1 MPTSSRRPA
10 RPRSASPMAAPT
22 HQLAARSQ
30 SPTLQREGVASL
42 DSAAT
47 SQTPEPVLAAMDDYY
62 RHHRASVHRG
72 VYPLAAE
79 ATELFEG
86 ARDRVAQFVNW
97 ASRDTVFTRNASEAL
112 NVVAHGWGRRHVGS
126 GDRILVTRMEHHS
139 NFVPW
144 WMLARETG
152 AELVEVP
159 IDDEGQIDLD
169 ALDTLLPGAKVLAF
183 THVSNVVGTITPA
196 AEIVRRAREAGV
208 VTVIDGSQAVPQIP
222 VDLGAI
228 DADFYA
234 WTGHKAYGPTGVGIL
249 HGRHDMLL
257 DTEPL
262 IGGGHMI
269 STVSFED
276 VRWAAPPARFEAGTA
291 AIAEGIGLGA
301 AIDWL
306 SDIGME
312 NVRAHEAE
320 LTGHAL
326 ERLAELDDVTIHG
339 PRDAERRGALVSF
352 ALKGVHPHDVS
363 EILGR
368 RGVCVRAGHHCAQ
381 PLMQRLG
388 ESATTRASFAVH
400 TTREEVDA
408 LVDGLAEVR
417 RIFA

>member
-1 MPTSSRRPA
+1 
-10 RPRSASPMAAPT
+10 
-22 HQLAARSQ
+22 
-30 SPTLQREGVASL
+30 
-42 DSAAT
+42 
-47 SQTPEPVLAAMDDYY
+47 
-62 RHHRASVHRG
+62 
-72 VYPLAAE
+72 
-79 ATELFEG
+79 
-86 ARDRVAQFVNW
+86 
-97 ASRDTVFTRNASEAL
+97 
-112 NVVAHGWGRRHVGS
+112 
-126 GDRILVTRMEHHS
+126 MEHHS

-144 WMLARETG
+144 WMLARDTG

-159 IDDEGQIDLD
+159 IDDEGVLDLD
-169 ALDTLLPGAKVLAF
+169 ALDALLPGAKVLAF

-208 VTVIDGSQAVPQIP
+208 VTVVDGSQAVPQMP

-234 WTGHKAYGPTGVGIL
+234 WTGHKAYGPTGVGVL
-249 HGRHDMLL
+249 HGRHDVLL

-269 STVSFED
+269 SSVSFDD
-276 VRWAAPPARFEAGTA
+276 VRWAAPPARFEAGTS
-291 AIAEGIGLGA
+291 AIAEVIGLGA
-301 AIDWL
+301 AVDWL
-306 SDIGME
+306 GELGMD

-320 LTGHAL
+320 LTAYAV

-339 PRDAERRGALVSF
+339 PRDIERRGALVSF
-352 ALKGVHPHDVS
+352 AVKGVHPHDVS

-400 TTREEVDA
+400 STRDEVDA

-417 RIFA
+417 RIFS

>member
-1 MPTSSRRPA
+1 
-10 RPRSASPMAAPT
+10 MAVTA
-22 HQLAARSQ
+22 QLDAAVRAQ
-30 SPTLQREGVASL
+30 FPTLAREGVVYL

-86 ARDRVAQFVNW
+86 ARTRVAEW
-97 ASRDTVFTRNASEAL
+97 LRWPARDTTFVRNATEAL
-112 NVVAHGWGRRHVGS
+112 NLVAQGWGRHHVGA

-144 WMLARETG
+144 WMLAREVG
-152 AELVEVP
+152 AELAEVP
-159 IDDEGQIDLD
+159 VDDEGVLDLD
-169 ALDTLLPGAKVLAF
+169 ALDELLPGAKVLAVA
-183 THVSNVVGTITPA
+183 HVSNVVGTINPV
-196 AEIVRRAREAGV
+196 AEIVRRAHAHGV
-208 VTVIDGSQAVPQIP
+208 VVVVDGSQAVPQIP

-234 WTGHKAYGPTGVGIL
+234 WTGHKAYGPTGIGIL
-249 HGRHDMLL
+249 HGRRQLL
-257 DTEPL
+257 EATEPL

-269 STVSFED
+269 SSVSFDD
-276 VRWAAPPARFEAGTA
+276 VRWAAPPARFEGGTS

-301 AIDWL
+301 AVTWL
-306 SDIGME
+306 DGLGMDA
-312 NVRAHEAE
+312 VRAHEADV
-320 LTGHAL
+320 TGYAL
-326 ERLAELDDVTIHG
+326 ERLAELPDVTVHG

-352 ALKGVHPHDVS
+352 AVEDIHPHDVA

-388 ESATTRASFAVH
+388 VSATTRASFGVH
-400 TTREEVDA
+400 STREEVDA

>member
-1 MPTSSRRPA
+1 
-10 RPRSASPMAAPT
+10 MAAT
-22 HQLAARSQ
+22 AGLDVRSQ
-30 SPTLQREGVASL
+30 FPTLAREGVAYL

-62 RHHRASVHRG
+62 RHQRASVHRG

-79 ATELFEG
+79 ATDLFEG
-86 ARDRVAQFVNW
+86 ARTRVARFVNW
-97 ASRDTVFTRNASEAL
+97 AARDTVFTRNASEAL
-112 NVVAHGWGRRHVGS
+112 NVVAHGWGRRHVGA

-144 WMLARETG
+144 WMLARDTG

-169 ALDTLLPGAKVLAF
+169 ALDALLPGAKVLAF

-208 VTVIDGSQAVPQIP
+208 VTVIDGSQAVPQLP

-249 HGRHDMLL
+249 HGRHDLLL

-276 VRWAAPPARFEAGTA
+276 VRWAAPPARFEAGTS
-291 AIAEGIGLGA
+291 AIAEVIGLGA

-306 SDIGME
+306 SDIGMD
-312 NVRAHEAE
+312 NVRAHEIE

-326 ERLAELDDVTIHG
+326 ERLGELDDITIHG

>member
-1 MPTSSRRPA
+1 
-10 RPRSASPMAAPT
+10 MAAT
-22 HQLAARSQ
+22 AQLNVRAQ
-30 SPTLQREGVASL
+30 FPTLQREGIAYL

-47 SQTPEPVLAAMDDYY
+47 SQTPAAVLTAMDDYY

-79 ATELFEG
+79 ATDLFEG
-86 ARDRVAQFVNW
+86 ARTRIAQWLNW
-97 ASRDTVFTRNASEAL
+97 PARDTVFTRNATEAL
-112 NVVAHGWGRRHVGS
+112 NVVATGWGRRHVGA

-144 WMLARETG
+144 WMLARDVG

-159 IDDEGQIDLD
+159 IDDDGALDLD
-169 ALDTLLPGAKVLAF
+169 ALDRLLPGAKVLAVA
-183 THVSNVVGTITPA
+183 HVSNVVGTINPVA
-196 AEIVRRAREAGV
+196 DIVRRARAAGV
-208 VTVIDGSQAVPQIP
+208 VTVVDGSQAVPQIP

-234 WTGHKAYGPTGVGIL
+234 WTGHKAYGPTGVGVL
-249 HGRHDMLL
+249 HGRHDLLL

-269 STVSFED
+269 SSVSFED
-276 VRWAAPPARFEAGTA
+276 VRWAAPPARFEAGTS
-291 AIAEGIGLGA
+291 AIAEVIGLGA
-301 AIDWL
+301 AVDWL
-306 SDIGME
+306 AELGMDA
-312 NVRAHEAE
+312 VRAHEAV
-320 LTGHAL
+320 LTGYAL
-326 ERLAELDDVTIHG
+326 ERLAELEDVTIHG
-339 PRDAERRGALVSF
+339 PREVERRGALVSF
-352 ALKGVHPHDVS
+352 ALKGIHPHDVS

-400 TTREEVDA
+400 TTHDEIDT
-408 LVDGLAEVR
+408 LVDGLDEVR

>member
-1 MPTSSRRPA
+1 
-10 RPRSASPMAAPT
+10 MAAT
-22 HQLAARSQ
+22 AQLDVRAQ
-30 SPTLQREGVASL
+30 FPTLQREGVAYL

-47 SQTPEPVLAAMDDYY
+47 SQTPDVVLAAMDDYY

-72 VYPLAAE
+72 TYPLAVE
-79 ATELFEG
+79 ATDLFEG
-86 ARDRVAQFVNW
+86 ARTRIAQWLNW
-97 ASRDTVFTRNASEAL
+97 PSRDTVFTRNASEAL
-112 NVVAHGWGRRHVGS
+112 NVVAHGWGRRHVAK
-126 GDRILVTRMEHHS
+126 GDKILVSRMEHHS

-144 WMLARETG
+144 WMLAQEVG

-159 IDDEGQIDLD
+159 LTGEGVLDLD
-169 ALDTLLPGAKVLAF
+169 ALDKLLPGAKVLAVA
-183 THVSNVVGTITPA
+183 HVSNVIGTINPV
-196 AEIVRRAREAGV
+196 AEIVRRARAAGV

-234 WTGHKAYGPTGVGIL
+234 WTGHKAYGPTGVGVL
-249 HGRHDMLL
+249 HGRHDLLL

-269 STVSFED
+269 STVSFDE
-276 VRWAAPPARFEAGTA
+276 VRWAAPPARFEAGTS
-291 AIAEGIGLGA
+291 AIAEVIGLGA

-306 SDIGME
+306 ADLGMDA
-312 NVRAHEAE
+312 VRAHELE
-320 LTGHAL
+320 LTGYAL
-326 ERLAELDDVTIHG
+326 ERLGEVDGVSLHG
-339 PRDAERRGALVSF
+339 PLDPEQRGSLVSF
-352 ALKGVHPHDVS
+352 AVKGVHPHDVS

-381 PLMQRLG
+381 PLMQYLC

-400 TTREEVDA
+400 TTREEIDA
-408 LVDGLAEVR
+408 LVDGLAEVQ

>member
-1 MPTSSRRPA
+1 
-10 RPRSASPMAAPT
+10 MAAT
-22 HQLAARSQ
+22 AHLDVRAQF
-30 SPTLQREGVASL
+30 PTLQREGVAYL

-47 SQTPEPVLAAMDDYY
+47 SQTPEAVLAAMDDYY

-86 ARDRVAQFVNW
+86 ARDRVARFVNW

-169 ALDTLLPGAKVLAF
+169 ALDALLPGAKVLAF

-208 VTVIDGSQAVPQIP
+208 VTVIDGSQAVPQLP

-249 HGRHDMLL
+249 HGRHDLLL

-276 VRWAAPPARFEAGTA
+276 VRWAAPPARFEAGTS
-291 AIAEGIGLGA
+291 AIAEVIGLGA

-306 SDIGME
+306 SDIGMD
-312 NVRAHEAE
+312 NVRAHEIE

-326 ERLAELDDVTIHG
+326 ERLGELDDITIHG